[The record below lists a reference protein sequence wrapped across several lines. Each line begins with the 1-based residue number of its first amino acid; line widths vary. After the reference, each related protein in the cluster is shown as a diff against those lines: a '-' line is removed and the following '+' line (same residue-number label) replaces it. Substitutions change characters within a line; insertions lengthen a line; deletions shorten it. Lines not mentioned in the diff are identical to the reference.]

1 MDPLELLLRYPAIA
15 GFLVLMVLGYA
26 FGRVGER
33 RHYRRLIERER
44 ELNALPA
51 VASRWPPTDRGYAQR
66 LVSGS
71 TVIASDYFK
80 SFVAGLV
87 NLFGGRVAP
96 FESLLD
102 RARREAMLRMKE
114 QAEALGAAYVFNVK
128 YETARVTA
136 GRGAAL
142 EVLAYGT
149 AMVPTGEPSRA
160 TSVPGPPGR
169 RETGPRE
176 VATARPSPAGTARD
190 GPAGPRPN

>member
-1 MDPLELLLRYPAIA
+1 MDLLLRYPAVF
-15 GFLVLMVLGYA
+15 GFVVLMVLGYA
-26 FGRVGER
+26 FGRYGER
-33 RHYRRLIERER
+33 RHYRRLIAREA

-51 VASRWPPTDRGYAQR
+51 IASRWPPTDRGYAQQ

-87 NLFGGRVAP
+87 NIFGGRVVP

-102 RARREAMLRMKE
+102 RARREALLRMKE
-114 QAEALGAAYVFNVK
+114 QARAAGAAYVFNVK

-149 AMVPTGEPSRA
+149 AMVPTGGPSRA

-169 RETGPRE
+169 REPGPRE
-176 VATARPSPAGTARD
+176 VGGGPPPKRTVREGPTGPYAG
-190 GPAGPRPN
+190 

>member
-1 MDPLELLLRYPAIA
+1 MDLLLRFPAVWL
-15 GFLVLMVLGYA
+15 FLVLLVAGYA

-44 ELNALPA
+44 ELNSLPA
-51 VASRWPPTDRGYAQR
+51 VASRWPPTDRAYAQV

-80 SFVAGLV
+80 SFLAGLA
-87 NLFGGRVAP
+87 NIFGGRVAP

-102 RARREAMLRMKE
+102 RARREAMLRMKV
-114 QAEALGAAYVFNVK
+114 QARAAGAAYVFNVK
-128 YETARVTA
+128 YQTASVTP

-149 AMVPTGEPSRA
+149 AMVPTG
-160 TSVPGPPGR
+160 
-169 RETGPRE
+169 
-176 VATARPSPAGTARD
+176 
-190 GPAGPRPN
+190 GPAGVPVPLPGIDAPGERVVRPE